1 MRRMHFVI
9 FNESDMAGH
18 SVVSGQ
24 GIDLVDKM
32 LPVFIGWVSFPDFL
46 FRNVHH
52 AIPKGNIIMPID
64 PLRSEMPV
72 EEQAQ
77 FRRNPCRGMDAVGNR
92 SDGNLIFRE
101 VRPNNLPHAAS
112 HSAMKMAYCV

>member
-1 MRRMHFVI
+1 
-9 FNESDMAGH
+9 
-18 SVVSGQ
+18 
-24 GIDLVDKM
+24 
-32 LPVFIGWVSFPDFL
+32 
-46 FRNVHH
+46 
-52 AIPKGNIIMPID
+52 MPID

-112 HSAMKMAYCV
+112 HSAMKMADSVAPPRHSQRQHSHVE